1 MASVAQKNA
10 LSVRIDLAASATTDG
25 MEATLSVRN
34 ARGEIVPGIYCLEAW
49 ISESSTGA
57 GLTADS
63 YSGTVTASTGTILT
77 AFTAKKHFSVMT
89 ASSGIAVLL
98 AVDSANPTD
107 QYVAAKSP
115 NTGLVHVSAVSGT
128 NWQGAA

>member
-10 LSVRIDLAASATTDG
+10 LTVRIDLAASATTDG

-34 ARGEIVPGIYCLEAW
+34 ARGEIVPGVYSLEAW
-49 ISESSTGA
+49 ISESASGA

-63 YSGTVTASTGTILT
+63 YSGTVTASTGAILT
-77 AFTAKKHFSVMT
+77 AYTAKKHFSVVT

-107 QYVAAKSP
+107 QYVCARAPGS
-115 NTGLVHVSAVSGT
+115 NLVCVSAVSGT